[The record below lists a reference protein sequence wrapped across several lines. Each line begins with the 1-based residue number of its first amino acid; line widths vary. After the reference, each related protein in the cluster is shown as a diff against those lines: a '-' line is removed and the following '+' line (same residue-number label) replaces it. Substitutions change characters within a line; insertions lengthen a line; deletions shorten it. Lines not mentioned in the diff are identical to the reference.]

1 MYQYVASLD
10 NISPGAFVLRM
21 ATPSSETIPY
31 FSDASHV
38 GSLALSTLIVE
49 PFDDGPFIEEIYEEV
64 IMLCIQSAP
73 PPPHLPIGL
82 DVCVVI
88 ILYHN

>member
-21 ATPSSETIPY
+21 ATPSSGTIPY
-31 FSDASHV
+31 SSASHV

-49 PFDDGPFIEEIYEEV
+49 PCDDGPFIEEICEEV

-73 PPPHLPIGL
+73 PPHLPIGL
-82 DVCVVI
+82 YAMDVCDDM
-88 ILYHN
+88 